1 MRSALRTLAILFLL
15 FASQAAAAPSFPELT
30 GRVVDNAG
38 LLNPASEGMLVH
50 FLAQHE
56 ANTTNQVVV
65 VTLGS
70 LQGYDIAD
78 YGYQLGRHW
87 KIGQKDKDNG
97 VLLIIAPN
105 ERKVRIEVGYGLE
118 GTLTDK
124 LSHDII
130 QEVILP
136 RFKEG
141 DYTAG
146 ILQGTQAILSVLE
159 GSYSIPKPAQKKESS
174 SSNFAGFFMFALFI
188 VGLLSHVFE
197 GVSSRLRVVFGSV
210 TAVIAG
216 IIAWAFTHEIIVALF
231 TAVFVFLMT
240 FFRTPTGGYSGGGS
254 SGGSW
259 GSGGG
264 SFGGGS
270 FGGGGG
276 SFGGGGASGS
286 W

>member
-1 MRSALRTLAILFLL
+1 M
-15 FASQAAAAPSFPELT
+15 LT
-30 GRVVDNAG
+30 
-38 LLNPASEGMLVH
+38 H

-65 VTLGS
+65 VTLQS
-70 LQGYDIAD
+70 LQDYDIAD

-87 KIGQKDKDNG
+87 GIGQEGKDNG
-97 VLLIIAPN
+97 VLLIVAPN

-146 ILQGTQAILSVLE
+146 ILQGTQAILSVLK
-159 GSYSIPKPAQKKESS
+159 GSYTGPKPAQKKESS
-174 SSNFAGFFMFALFI
+174 SSNFAGFFMFAIFI
-188 VGLLSHVFE
+188 VSLLSNIFE
-197 GVSSRLRVVFGSV
+197 RVSSRLRVVFGSV

-216 IIAWAFTHEIIVALF
+216 IIAWVFTHEVIVALF

-240 FFRTPTGGYSGGGS
+240 FFKTPTGSYSGGS
-254 SGGSW
+254 SSRIRDSAAW
-259 GSGGG
+259 TPVPPLVRP
-264 SFGGGS
+264 
-270 FGGGGG
+270 
-276 SFGGGGASGS
+276 
-286 W
+286 

>member
-1 MRSALRTLAILFLL
+1 MRSALRTLTLLVLLL
-15 FASQAAAAPSFPELT
+15 FASLAAAAPSFPELT

-38 LLNPASEGMLVH
+38 LLNPKSEGMLAS

-65 VTLGS
+65 VTLES

-87 KIGQKDKDNG
+87 KIGQEGKDNG
-97 VLLIIAPN
+97 VLLIVAPN

-118 GTLTDK
+118 GILTDK

-146 ILQGTQAILSVLE
+146 TLQGARAILSVLE
-159 GSYSIPKPAQKKESS
+159 GNYTAPKRAHKKESS
-174 SSNFAGFFMFALFI
+174 SSDFSGILVFALFI
-188 VGLLSHVFE
+188 IIAIANSIGSLISKTRLA
-197 GVSSRLRVVFGSV
+197 VSSVTGVFAGVV
-210 TAVIAG
+210 
-216 IIAWAFTHEIIVALF
+216 AWIFTNTIPVALIVALF
-231 TAVFVFLMT
+231 TFLMT
-240 FFRTPTGGYSGGGS
+240 LLKSYGRGFNGSGN

-259 GSGGG
+259 GG
-264 SFGGGS
+264 GGGS

>member
-1 MRSALRTLAILFLL
+1 MRSALRTFTLLFLL
-15 FASQAAAAPSFPELT
+15 FFASQAAAAPSFPPLT

-38 LLNPASEGMLVH
+38 LLNPASEGMLAH

-56 ANTTNQVVV
+56 ANTTNQVVI
-65 VTLGS
+65 VTLES

-87 KIGQKDKDNG
+87 KIGQEDKDNG

-118 GTLTDK
+118 GALTDK

-159 GSYSIPKPAQKKESS
+159 GSYTGSKRMQKKESS

-188 VGLLSHVFE
+188 VGLLSNIFKK
-197 GVSSRLRVVFGSV
+197 VSSRLRVVFGSV
-210 TAVIAG
+210 TAVVAG
-216 IIAWAFTHEIIVALF
+216 IIAWIFTHEVIVALF

-240 FFRTPTGGYSGGGS
+240 FFKTPTGSYSGGS
-254 SGGSW
+254 SSGSW
-259 GSGGG
+259 GSGG